1 MTDRISQRVERIAM
15 VSEPLCPCQVKRSEE
30 REFYLR
36 MAAGQR
42 WSVREVTRQASPRSV
57 TPIVIRADVR
67 VAATIAQLSSDG
79 PQGSGVFDSPRRS
92 QSARSRSIS
101 FSISFGSGRA
111 TK

>member
-1 MTDRISQRVERIAM
+1 M

-30 REFYLR
+30 RDFYLR

-42 WSVREVTRQASPRSV
+42 WSVREVARQASPRSA

-67 VAATIAQLSSDG
+67 VAVTIAQLSSDG
-79 PQGSGVFDSPRRS
+79 PQGSGAFDSPRRS

>member
-42 WSVREVTRQASPRSV
+42 WSVREVTPISDTDSHPSGRS
-57 TPIVIRADVR
+57 
-67 VAATIAQLSSDG
+67 
-79 PQGSGVFDSPRRS
+79 RRS
-92 QSARSRSIS
+92 
-101 FSISFGSGRA
+101 
-111 TK
+111 